1 MGGGGGQGGL
11 RPAQFP
17 PHCLQVLQR
26 NRTIP
31 SNPDP
36 PSAAILVVYLD
47 RAEELPVRGGPGNG
61 GVGRG
66 GAPAAP

>member
-1 MGGGGGQGGL
+1 MGREGGGGAL
-11 RPAQFP
+11 SHSIPPPP
-17 PHCLQVLQR
+17 PHRLQVLQR

-47 RAEELPVRGGPGNG
+47 RAEELPVSGGPGEG
-61 GVGRG
+61 GGHLQL
-66 GAPAAP
+66 P